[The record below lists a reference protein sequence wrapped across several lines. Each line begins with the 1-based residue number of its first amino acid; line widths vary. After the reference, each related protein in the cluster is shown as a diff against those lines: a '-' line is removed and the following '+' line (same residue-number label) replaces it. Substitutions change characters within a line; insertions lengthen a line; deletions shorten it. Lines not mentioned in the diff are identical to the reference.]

1 MATVELTITIDR
13 PVEDVFRV
21 LSDPATT
28 PRWSVNAI
36 EEHVTTA
43 GPVGVGSRR
52 RTTARRFGGGT
63 TQNEI
68 EVTAFEPN
76 RRIAM
81 RSIESPVPFNTA
93 YTLTPIG
100 SGTRVGWD
108 WDFELKGGLRLLGP
122 VLRGL
127 FARSFRADLAR
138 LKSMMEAG
146 QL

>member
-1 MATVELTITIDR
+1 MATLQLTITIDR
-13 PVEDVFRV
+13 PIEDVFRV

-28 PRWSVNAI
+28 PRWSRNAI

-52 RTTARRFGGGT
+52 RATVRRFGGGT

-76 RRIAM
+76 RRIAL
-81 RSIESPVPFNTA
+81 RSIESPVPFSSA
-93 YTLTPIG
+93 YLLTPIG
-100 SGTRVGWD
+100 SGARVDWD
-108 WDFELKGGLRLLGP
+108 WDFDLKGGLRLVGP
-122 VLRGL
+122 LVRGM
-127 FARSFRADLAR
+127 FARAFRADLAR

>member
-1 MATVELTITIDR
+1 VATVELTITIYR

-36 EEHVTTA
+36 EVHVTTA

-52 RTTARRFGGGT
+52 RATVRRFGGGT

-76 RRIAM
+76 RRIAL

-100 SGTRVGWD
+100 LGTRVDWD
-108 WDFELKGGLRLLGP
+108 WDFELKGGLRLVAPLI
-122 VLRGL
+122 RSM